1 MSPVTDK
8 VAAIKNA
15 LPPKT
20 KTQMRSLLGLASF
33 YRRYVRNFA
42 AITSPLTDTL
52 KNSMPNKITWGEEQ
66 QKAFEDIKQVLMS
79 APVLSLPDFSLPF
92 VVATDASDT
101 GLGAI
106 LYNEGDGEKLPIVYL
121 SRKLLPREQN
131 YGVVEKECLAVIW
144 AVQKLNEYLMGREFI
159 IETDHAPLLFL
170 NRTKTE
176 NGRLMRWALLLS
188 QYRFTIRSIPGR
200 DNHGPDFLSRS

>member
-1 MSPVTDK
+1 MPTYSR
-8 VAAIKNA
+8 
-15 LPPKT
+15 L
-20 KTQMRSLLGLASF
+20 
-33 YRRYVRNFA
+33 
-42 AITSPLTDTL
+42 ITR
-52 KNSMPNKITWGEEQ
+52 EEQ
-66 QKAFEDIKQVLMS
+66 QQAFEDIKQVLMS

>member
-33 YRRYVRNFA
+33 YRRYVRNFS

-131 YGVVEKECLAVIW
+131 
-144 AVQKLNEYLMGREFI
+144 
-159 IETDHAPLLFL
+159 
-170 NRTKTE
+170 
-176 NGRLMRWALLLS
+176 
-188 QYRFTIRSIPGR
+188 
-200 DNHGPDFLSRS
+200 